1 MDISERLLTV
11 WDKSNDEDDRKI
23 LEDVYEELE
32 RLRDLVGII
41 RSKHG
46 WNRPISGLVKF
57 SNAQHDLIAELR
69 PALRTLVRRP
79 SAPRSIGRAKRLLRR
94 KLP

>member
-11 WDKSNDEDDRKI
+11 WDKSDDEDDRKI

-32 RLRDLVGII
+32 RLRDQVGFVQ
-41 RSKHG
+41 SSPG
-46 WNRPISGLVKF
+46 WNRPIPGLVKF
-57 SNAQHDLIAELR
+57 TTAQHDLIAELR
-69 PALRTLVRRP
+69 PALRTLVRRHP
-79 SAPRSIGRAKRLLRR
+79 TPRSIGRAKRALRR